1 MVARERNE
9 SQKVKERRKQEHL
22 NQGESVE
29 PDFSRRASDNVTTLR
44 FKTEAAALL
53 LLILVCDSVSPLK
66 ADSLF
71 TCSR

>member
-9 SQKVKERRKQEHL
+9 SQKVKERRKREHH
-22 NQGESVE
+22 NQINSVKS
-29 PDFSRRASDNVTTLR
+29 DFSRQASENVTTQP

-53 LLILVCDSVSPLK
+53 LLNLVCDSVSPLK